1 MLASLRGGVLD
12 WVEASKARSKL
23 QSFKPT
29 IRRKPIQTWTN
40 TFGNLKFQNQ
50 ISTFFAFF
58 SLPSLLSYVLEF
70 GKKSPKRDCWQR
82 WDWLSFFPPLTP
94 HTIRVVSTARTLEN
108 TQYARDG
115 ICSASNLVICIRTI
129 SVWFSWRWSRERLRP
144 AIATL
149 FQFWYGESVGRSARP
164 GQSIQQRDVP

>member
-70 GKKSPKRDCWQR
+70 GKKTPKRDYCWHGK
-82 WDWLSFFPPLTP
+82 DWLSFFPPLIP
-94 HTIRVVSTARTLEN
+94 EFSTARTLEN
-108 TQYARDG
+108 TTQYARDG

-149 FQFWYGESVGRSARP
+149 FQFWYGESVGQP
-164 GQSIQQRDVP
+164 GQSSPSSSAMFHNG